1 MKTEDILNLDCRKE
15 ENRMK
20 LNSFLYK
27 VKPIQRRMEKL
38 GKGRGVEV
46 PMEVLEEVMQGLCL
60 RYGYRIQHIIPS
72 FDTDRFIFY
81 NSSITKRRDT
91 VLRVGNAY
99 GCTMHETIAKIIVK
113 IYADIR
119 KEQEKNGE
127 EA

>member
-15 ENRMK
+15 ESRMK

-38 GKGRGVEV
+38 GKGRRVEV

-72 FDTDRFIFY
+72 FDADRFIFY

-91 VLRVGNAY
+91 VLWVGNAY
-99 GCTMHETIAKIIVK
+99 GCTMRETIAKIIVK

-119 KEQEKNGE
+119 KEQEKDGE